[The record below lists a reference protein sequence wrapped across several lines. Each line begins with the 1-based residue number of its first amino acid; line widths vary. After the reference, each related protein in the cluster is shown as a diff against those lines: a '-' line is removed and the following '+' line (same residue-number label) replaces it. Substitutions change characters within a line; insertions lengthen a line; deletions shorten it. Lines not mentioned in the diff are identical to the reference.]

1 MNFHGKEGD
10 YLLGMSL
17 GEMKILYRSLWN
29 DLKRTRTLGI
39 DEEASDLLHD
49 LQTVLQ
55 KEATRL
61 GVDVGLHSAWAEF
74 VGLDSSCSI
83 RSGD

>member
-17 GEMKILYRSLWN
+17 EEMKVTYCALWN
-29 DLKRTRTLGI
+29 DLKRRGTLGI
-39 DEEASDLLHD
+39 DEVPSDLLHD

-55 KEATRL
+55 QEAIRL

-74 VGLDSSCSI
+74 VGLDSSCSLPG
-83 RSGD
+83 SE